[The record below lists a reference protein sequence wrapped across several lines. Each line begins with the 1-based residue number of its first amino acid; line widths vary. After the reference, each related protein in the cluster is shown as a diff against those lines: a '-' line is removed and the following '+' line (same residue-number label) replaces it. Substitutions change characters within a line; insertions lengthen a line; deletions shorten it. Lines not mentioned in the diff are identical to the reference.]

1 MDWGVCLG
9 KASEFRILHFLNNQK
24 YGKVYLAQSHRNGVV
39 YSIKAV
45 YRSLMDETRVHKIV
59 KEVEIQSFLD
69 HPNIVKLYNFFVDDD
84 SAYLVMEP
92 CLGKNLHEAIRDV
105 GRVPEKTVIEWT
117 RQILNAV

>member
-1 MDWGVCLG
+1 MSFVEEHGSAVLDWGICLG
-9 KASEFRILHFLNNQK
+9 KASEFRILRFLNNEK
-24 YGKVYLAQSHRNGVV
+24 YGKVYLAQSHRNGVI

-45 YRSLMDETRVHKIV
+45 YRSLMDESRVHKIV

-92 CLGKNLHEAIRDV
+92 CLGRNLH
-105 GRVPEKTVIEWT
+105 
-117 RQILNAV
+117 